1 MNLTQNSLD
10 IIEAISKHETSIPK
24 LEKLT
29 YRVLDEADAAVL
41 EKLDLYETLALERA
55 VKEADTG
62 DLPGELKDADIE
74 TLKRRVSELE
84 TRLNVQRRVTRDSI
98 ASSSILNAI
107 HHGKE
112 TTFRESSLLP
122 LLALRDEKSR
132 DILEKLDVVSA
143 LRRQLDALISDNRA
157 SLDTQRSIVRSIE
170 KANEKSADNHH
181 DNKAISE
188 LKAKLHNTKNKRR
201 VLAEIFT
208 ALITASGI
216 DWCEDEDLV
225 KLIVGAGELNRS

>member
-1 MNLTQNSLD
+1 MNLTQSSLD
-10 IIEAISKHETSIPK
+10 TIAAISKHETSIPR

-29 YRVLDEADAAVL
+29 YRVLSEADASVL
-41 EKLDLYETLALERA
+41 EKLDQYESLALERA
-55 VKEADTG
+55 VKEAEVS
-62 DLPGELKDADIE
+62 DLPEELREANLE
-74 TLKRRVSELE
+74 TLKIRVSELE

-107 HHGKE
+107 HHGRE

-132 DILEKLDVVSA
+132 DVLDRLSVVST
-143 LRRQLDALISDNRA
+143 LRKQLDALISENRA

-170 KANEKSADNHH
+170 KANDKSADRNH
-181 DNKAISE
+181 NNQVISE
-188 LKAKLHNTKNKRR
+188 LRAKLHNTKNKRR

-225 KLIVGAGELNRS
+225 QLIVGAGELNR

>member
-1 MNLTQNSLD
+1 MNLTQSSLD
-10 IIEAISKHETSIPK
+10 TISAIAKHEISIPR

-29 YRVLDEADAAVL
+29 YRVLDEADANVL
-41 EKLDLYETLALERA
+41 EKLDLYESLALEKA
-55 VKEADTG
+55 VKEANVS
-62 DLPGELKDADIE
+62 DLPEGLRGANIE
-74 TLKRRVSELE
+74 TLKSRVKELE
-84 TRLNVQRRVTRDSI
+84 TRLHVQRRVTRDSI

-107 HHGKE
+107 HHGRE

-132 DILEKLDVVSA
+132 DVLDNLRVVTG
-143 LRRQLDALISDNRA
+143 LHRQLDALISENRA

-170 KANEKSADNHH
+170 KANETSADRQH
-181 DNKAISE
+181 DDQTITE
-188 LKAKLHNTKNKRR
+188 LKAKLHIAKNKRR

-225 KLIVGAGELNRS
+225 QLIVGAGELNR

>member
-1 MNLTQNSLD
+1 MNLTQSSLD
-10 IIEAISKHETSIPK
+10 TISAIAKHDTNIPK

-29 YRVLDEADAAVL
+29 YRVLDESDTKVL
-41 EKLDLYETLALERA
+41 EKLELYESLALERA
-55 VKEADTG
+55 IKEANTA
-62 DLPGELKDADIE
+62 DLPEELRGADIE
-74 TLKRRVSELE
+74 TLKSHVTQLA

-107 HHGKE
+107 HHGRE

-132 DILEKLDVVSA
+132 DVLQSLDVVSA
-143 LRRQLDALISDNRA
+143 LQKQLDSLVTENRT
-157 SLDTQRSIVRSIE
+157 SLNTQRAIVRQIE
-170 KANEKSADNHH
+170 KANDKGAEWS
-181 DNKAISE
+181 DNKTIGE

-216 DWCEDEDLV
+216 DWSEDEDLV
-225 KLIVGAGELNRS
+225 NLIIGSGELNR

>member
-1 MNLTQNSLD
+1 MNLTQSSLD
-10 IIEAISKHETSIPK
+10 TISAISKHETSIPQ

-29 YRVLDEADAAVL
+29 YRVLNETDATIL
-41 EKLDLYETLALERA
+41 EKLDLYESLALERA
-55 VKEADTG
+55 VKESDVS
-62 DLPGELKDADIE
+62 DLPEDLREANIE
-74 TLKRRVSELE
+74 TLKSRVKELE

-107 HHGKE
+107 HHGRE
-112 TTFRESSLLP
+112 TTFHESSLLP

-132 DILEKLDVVSA
+132 DLLDSLIVVTGLRKQLDV
-143 LRRQLDALISDNRA
+143 LICENRA

-170 KANEKSADNHH
+170 KANDKSADRHQN
-181 DNKAISE
+181 NQAISE
-188 LKAKLHNTKNKRR
+188 LEAKLHNTKNKRR

-225 KLIVGAGELNRS
+225 QLIVGAGELNR

>member
-1 MNLTQNSLD
+1 MNLTQSSLD
-10 IIEAISKHETSIPK
+10 TISAISKHETNIPR
-24 LEKLT
+24 LEKLS
-29 YRVLDEADAAVL
+29 YRVLNEADATVL
-41 EKLDLYETLALERA
+41 EKLDHYEELALDKA
-55 VKEADTG
+55 VREADVR
-62 DLPGELKDADIE
+62 DLPEDLREANLE
-74 TLKRRVSELE
+74 TLKSRVNELE
-84 TRLNVQRRVTRDSI
+84 TRLSVQRRVTRDSI

-107 HHGKE
+107 HHGRE

-132 DILEKLDVVSA
+132 DVLDRLSVVAA
-143 LRRQLDALISDNRA
+143 LRKQLDALITENRA

-170 KANEKSADNHH
+170 KSSDKNADRNHNNEAV
-181 DNKAISE
+181 SE
-188 LKAKLHNTKNKRR
+188 LRAKLHNTKNKRR

-225 KLIVGAGELNRS
+225 KLIVGAGELNR